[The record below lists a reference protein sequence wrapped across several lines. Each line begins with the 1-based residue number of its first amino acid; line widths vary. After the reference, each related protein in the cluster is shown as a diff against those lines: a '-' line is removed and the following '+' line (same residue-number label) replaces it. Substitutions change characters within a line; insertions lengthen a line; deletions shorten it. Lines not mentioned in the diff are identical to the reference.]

1 MSEEIIKNNHEIL
14 FIYDAKMCNPNG
26 DPDDE
31 NKPRMDYERGINLV
45 SDLRLKRYI
54 RDYIEQHKNKT
65 IFVTGKETLTATERL
80 NKLAQEKGA
89 NKIEALSDDDLLAEL
104 IDVRF
109 FGATMP
115 IKGEKGGTSRTFTG
129 PVQFNWGY
137 SLNKVSG
144 PMESSG
150 ITSHFRSEA
159 EKGRGAMGKDYRV
172 DYSLIAFHG
181 IISANRAGHTKLT
194 DKDIELLDE
203 ALIKSIPLMATRS
216 KIGQYPRLYL
226 RIEYNSPE
234 FLIGD
239 LRKYVDRLEDPAI
252 RFIEDYVLNLTRL
265 KETLD
270 GNKERIEKVYW
281 WKDEDLK
288 IRGVDFEDREW
299 LEGKVQ
305 KITIS
310 EKE

>member
-54 RDYIEQHKNKT
+54 RDYIEQHKNEP
-65 IFVTGKETLTATERL
+65 IFVTGMETLTATERL
-80 NKLAQEKGA
+80 NKLAEEKKV
-89 NKIEALSDDDLLAEL
+89 KIEDLSDEDLLAEL

-115 IKGEKGGTSRTFTG
+115 IKGEKAGTSRTFTG

-137 SLNKVSG
+137 SLNKVTG

-172 DYSLIAFHG
+172 DYSVIAFHG
-181 IISANRAGHTKLT
+181 IISANRAARTKLA
-194 DKDIELLDE
+194 DKDIGLLDE
-203 ALIKSIPLMATRS
+203 AMIKSIPLMATRS

-226 RIEYNSPE
+226 RIEYNSSE
-234 FLIGD
+234 FFIGD
-239 LRKYVDRLEDPAI
+239 LRKYVDRLEDPSI
-252 RFIEDYVLNLTRL
+252 RFIEDYTLDLTRL

-270 GNKERIEKVYW
+270 SNEERIEKVYW
-281 WKDEDLK
+281 WKDGDLK
-288 IRGVDFEDREW
+288 IRGADFEDIEW
-299 LEGKVQ
+299 LGGKIQ

>member
-1 MSEEIIKNNHEIL
+1 MSEEIIKNNHEML

-54 RDYIEQHKNKT
+54 RDYVEQHKNKT

-80 NKLAQEKGA
+80 NKLAKEKGIS
-89 NKIEALSDDDLLAEL
+89 KIEALSDDDLLAEL
-104 IDVRF
+104 LDVRF

-115 IKGEKGGTSRTFTG
+115 IKGEKGGTSRIFTG

-181 IISANRAGHTKLT
+181 IISANRAMRTKLT
-194 DKDIELLDE
+194 DNDLELLDE
-203 ALIKSIPLMATRS
+203 AMIRSIPLMATRS

-234 FLIGD
+234 FFIGD

-252 RFIEDYVLNLTRL
+252 RFIEDYTLNLTRL

-270 GNKERIEKVYW
+270 GNKERIRKVYW

-288 IRGVDFEDREW
+288 IRGVDFEDRKW
-299 LEGKVQ
+299 LAGKNQ
-305 KITIS
+305 QITIS

>member
-1 MSEEIIKNNHEIL
+1 MSEEIIKNNHEML

-54 RDYIEQHKNKT
+54 RDYIEQHKNKP

-80 NKLAQEKGA
+80 NKLAQEKGGS
-89 NKIEALSDDDLLAEL
+89 KIEDLSDEDLLAEL
-104 IDVRF
+104 TDVRF

-115 IKGEKGGTSRTFTG
+115 IKREKSGTSRTFTG

-137 SLNKVSG
+137 SLNKVTG

-172 DYSLIAFHG
+172 DYSVIAFHG
-181 IISANRAGHTKLT
+181 IISANRAEHTKLT
-194 DKDIELLDE
+194 GKDIELLDE
-203 ALIKSIPLMATRS
+203 AMIKSIPLMATRS

-234 FLIGD
+234 FFIGD
-239 LRKYVDRLEDPAI
+239 LRKYVDRLEEFAI
-252 RFIEDYVLNLTRL
+252 RFIDDYTLNLTRL
-265 KETLD
+265 KGTLD
-270 GNKERIEKVYW
+270 SNKERIKKVYW

-288 IRGVDFEDREW
+288 LRGVDFEDGKW
-299 LEGKVQ
+299 LEGKIQ
-305 KITIS
+305 NITIS
-310 EKE
+310 KKD